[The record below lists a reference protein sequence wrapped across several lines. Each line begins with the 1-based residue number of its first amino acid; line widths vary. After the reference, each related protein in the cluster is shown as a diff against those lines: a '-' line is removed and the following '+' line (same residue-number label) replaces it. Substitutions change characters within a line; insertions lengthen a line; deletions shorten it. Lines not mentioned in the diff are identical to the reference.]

1 MVGWDVCCYDMEK
14 THSME
19 QLPNNS
25 MPRLGQALP
34 QDEEADQ
41 KVWGEINPEAQDQTW
56 GSQIFWI
63 ERASCHR
70 APWSLTIANPECF

>member
-1 MVGWDVCCYDMEK
+1 MQHYSTMSGGLWSEMVGWDVWCYDMEK

-41 KVWGEINPEAQDQTW
+41 KVWGEINPEA
-56 GSQIFWI
+56 
-63 ERASCHR
+63 
-70 APWSLTIANPECF
+70 